1 MIRGRALATTLVGC
15 ALGMLAIAGGVSAA
29 PADTFARAYVVDATL
44 DPAVRTIAGTVEVRF
59 TNATAA
65 PLGEVAL
72 VLYPNRFAEP
82 DAGVDDVNRPFVYPR
97 EALVVGG
104 MTVEQ
109 VEVRIEP
116 PRDRRPPAEPTWVA
130 AGPPRLEAVGG
141 FAATL
146 LRASLPAPLAPG
158 AAATVRTRFR
168 TVLPE
173 RYGPFGVADGRVTA
187 LDGWFP
193 ALPAL
198 AADGAWDV
206 AIPPRPA
213 AVKGHL
219 RAPTSYK
226 VFVGETLGSEPPA
239 ESFDFDVPAGSP
251 PTLFAAEDYEG
262 RGRDVDHAIVALA
275 ELPAR
280 RAFALWPEQPHHERV
295 LDAVERILRE
305 RPAGV
310 PLPWKAILIVEAPLR
325 LELTAPGGPSLAVI
339 SDRLLRVHRL
349 LREFHERE
357 LAEAVYAAILWDDI
371 AKRESAADT
380 PWVVEGVSAALADR
394 WLATAHPRHRT
405 VYDWIGLLNVLAIV
419 DRFESAPKLPFAHA
433 FFPEARHASELRDDR
448 ESLGRDRPPGR
459 TIFTKLRNR
468 IGEPRFEQTID
479 RYLAGG
485 ANDAG
490 GTSFRAT
497 AAAVHGEP
505 LEPLFADW
513 TQPYPEPLDYGL
525 AAVELNAPSAGAK
538 EPDGRFAHRF
548 SILRRSARPVGE
560 AVEIEVQGEGKD
572 ERTRLTWN
580 DDDPRADLSITTPW
594 RARRTLLDPDRR
606 LLEDDRVDNTVP
618 PAPQIVLDSADVT
631 VTSSEFG
638 LSGLFVARQRYDY
651 RKDIGLVGYFSDRSA
666 GMHVGPRL
674 HFGPPNDATTYRHNF
689 YGFYTLETL
698 RGDFRDDSRPG
709 RGDDGMLS
717 GVGLR
722 YDYTDEFAWDNPT
735 DETKVRLFGDYFG
748 RGLGSSYDY
757 ADWGVRMSFVRPL
770 LTHRT
775 LLAVQLMNAFSA
787 PVDSSRVPN
796 QGRYALGGDLAV
808 RAVPV
813 DERLG
818 ENVALARVELRQT
831 IYPEVDHNFFDWVTF
846 RHGQLRLFV
855 DAGRVEDRRSAL
867 YRPSDFAIGVGVG
880 VAGMY
885 DFMGFYP
892 AVAYLAVA
900 QRVDDVGASGVQF
913 LFGTRQAF

>member
-1 MIRGRALATTLVGC
+1 MFRGRVLAATLVGC
-15 ALGMLAIAGGVSAA
+15 VLGALAIADGA
-29 PADTFARAYVVDATL
+29 PAATADPLAPAYVVDATL
-44 DPAVRTIAGTVEVRF
+44 DPVARTITGTVEVRF
-59 TNATAA
+59 VNATRV
-65 PLGEVAL
+65 PLGDVAL
-72 VLYPNRFAEP
+72 VLYPNRFAVP

-97 EALVVGG
+97 EELVLGG
-104 MTVEQ
+104 ITVDQ
-109 VEVRIEP
+109 VEVRPESSPKGRKPAIEP
-116 PRDRRPPAEPTWVA
+116 VWTA
-130 AGPPRLEAVGG
+130 AGTSRLEAVGG
-141 FAATL
+141 VAAAL
-146 LRASLPAPLAPG
+146 LRAPLPIPLAAG
-158 AAATVRTRFR
+158 AAATVRARFR

-173 RYGPFGVADGRVTA
+173 RYGPFGVADGRVIA

-193 ALPAL
+193 ALPTL
-198 AADGAWDV
+198 ASDGAWDT

-213 AVKGHL
+213 NVKGHL
-219 RAPTSYK
+219 RAPASYK
-226 VFVGETLGSEPPA
+226 VFVGETLGPEPPA
-239 ESFDFDVPAGSP
+239 ESFDFEVPAGSP

-262 RGRDVDHAIVALA
+262 RNRDVDHAIVVLA
-275 ELPAR
+275 ELPTR

-295 LDAVERILRE
+295 LDAVERILRA

-339 SDRLLRVHRL
+339 SDRMLRVHRL

-357 LAEAVYAAILWDDI
+357 LAQAVYAAILWESI

-394 WLATAHPRHRT
+394 WLASAHPRHRT
-405 VYDWIGLLNVLAIV
+405 VYDWIGYLNVLAIV
-419 DRFESAPKLPFAHA
+419 DRFESAPKLPFARA
-433 FFPEARHASELRDDR
+433 FFPEARHASELHDDR

-459 TIFTKLRNR
+459 TIFTKLRNG
-468 IGEPRFEQTID
+468 IGTSAFDQAID
-479 RYLAGG
+479 RYLGSA
-485 ANDAG
+485 DAG
-490 GTSFRAT
+490 SFRES
-497 AAAVHGEP
+497 AAAVSGQSP
-505 LEPLFADW
+505 DRLFADW
-513 TQPYPEPLDYGL
+513 TQPYPGPLDYGL
-525 AAVELNAPSAGAK
+525 ADVELNAPRADAPGD
-538 EPDGRFAHRF
+538 ERGFTQRF
-548 SILRRSARPVGE
+548 SILRHSERPVGE
-560 AVEIEVQGEGKD
+560 AVEVEVQGHGDD
-572 ERTRLTWN
+572 EHTRVTWN
-580 DDDPRADLSITTPW
+580 DDRSRADLSIATPW

-606 LLEDDRVDNTVP
+606 LLEDTRVDNAVP
-618 PAPQIVLDSADVT
+618 PSLQVVLDSADVT

-735 DETKVRLFGDYFG
+735 DETKIRLFGDYFG
-748 RGLGSSYDY
+748 RGFGSSYDY
-757 ADWGVRMSFVRPL
+757 FDWGVRMSFVKPL

-775 LLAVQLMNAFSA
+775 LLAVQLMNAFSS

-818 ENVALARVELRQT
+818 ENIALARIELRQT

-855 DAGRVEDRRSAL
+855 DAGRVEDRRSSL
-867 YRPSDFAIGVGVG
+867 YRPSDFAVGVGVG

-892 AVAYLAVA
+892 SVAYLAVA